1 MNPTSTLTI
10 IVMVGLWAAYLVP
23 TVLRR
28 RQHMFESR
36 ADDRFSKDLRIVA
49 VCDRDQVSTSSN
61 ENAMS
66 TGALLTPPLG
76 QTERAP
82 SVLAK
87 GVGSV
92 GSNGRPALTTVR
104 LQTLAARQAAARRR
118 GQLALGLALG
128 TLTVAGLA
136 LITPLPWLVTM
147 IPAAMLVTVLVLGR
161 RTVLAQEASDRKLV
175 ERQRAVQFSAR
186 QPSPVEQ
193 KLAGRPIPAARPNS
207 TVRVRE
213 DLSTSVISA
222 TESKFFGTKNATG
235 LPVSRL
241 DGARGPAPKVDT
253 PTAAAPSIAASGGVE
268 SVIDAPASVSAH
280 SSVSQQPAVEPTPRY
295 TVRVAAPKW
304 EPPSIT
310 TELRKLTA
318 AHMEQITRDADLRD
332 NLAQDPLESH
342 GQSIPDS
349 LGVSLNSI
357 LARRRA
363 V

>member
-1 MNPTSTLTI
+1 
-10 IVMVGLWAAYLVP
+10 MVGLWAAYLVP

-49 VCDRDQVSTSSN
+49 VCDQEQVSTSSN
-61 ENAMS
+61 ENTMS
-66 TGALLTPPLG
+66 SGALLTPPLG

-82 SVLAK
+82 RVLAK

-104 LQTLAARQAAARRR
+104 LQTLANRQDAARRR
-118 GQLALGLALG
+118 GQLAAGLALAA
-128 TLTVAGLA
+128 LTVAGLA
-136 LITPLPWLVTM
+136 LITPLPWLVTV

-161 RTVLAQEASDRKLV
+161 RTVAAQETSDRKLV
-175 ERQRAVQFSAR
+175 ERQRATQFSAR
-186 QPSPVEQ
+186 QPSPAEQ
-193 KLAGRPIPAARPNS
+193 KLAGRPIPAVRPNS
-207 TVRVRE
+207 TVRIRE

-241 DGARGPAPKVDT
+241 DGARVPGPIVTAPDI
-253 PTAAAPSIAASGGVE
+253 AAPIAVGTHTDVGV
-268 SVIDAPASVSAH
+268 A
-280 SSVSQQPAVEPTPRY
+280 QQPAAESTPRY
-295 TVRVAAPKW
+295 TVRAAAPKW

-318 AHMEQITRDADLRD
+318 AHMAQITRDAEQRD
-332 NLAQDPLESH
+332 NLAEDPHETH
-342 GQSIPDS
+342 EQSIPDS
-349 LGVSLNSI
+349 LGVNLNSI

-363 V
+363 T